1 MTFGLDVL
9 DIDEYSS
16 NYNFLFI
23 SAPCRQNFYIPNPPL
38 QGGREGGRVGGERR
52 LQKGCLCGPQMAY
65 PGAIFDTG
73 ADLEGQNTGYIYSSQ
88 DLFSVVFTGAKNGKH
103 TKITVAGYYE
113 GEA

>member
-1 MTFGLDVL
+1 
-9 DIDEYSS
+9 
-16 NYNFLFI
+16 
-23 SAPCRQNFYIPNPPL
+23 
-38 QGGREGGRVGGERR
+38 
-52 LQKGCLCGPQMAY
+52 MAY

-103 TKITVAGYYE
+103 TTITVAGYYK